1 VDSPDTEQFEQLYG
15 RLWQALR
22 RRETS
27 DLARHELRLL
37 HHVPGPDAGT
47 VTLQHLT
54 VQLSLPKST
63 ASALAKELE
72 RRGFLRRAR
81 NPNNERELAIE
92 LTALGAERVA
102 ADTVLEPSGLA
113 AAMSAL
119 TPKQQ
124 RRMLKSLER
133 LVIAAEAGRDSVEPS
148 R

>member
-1 VDSPDTEQFEQLYG
+1 VDSPDTEQFEALYG

-22 RRETS
+22 RREAG
-27 DLARHELRLL
+27 DLAEHELRLL
-37 HHVPGPDAGT
+37 HQVPGPDAGT

-54 VQLSLPKST
+54 RRLELPKST
-63 ASALAKELE
+63 ASALVKELE

-102 ADTVLEPSGLA
+102 SDTVLEAKGLD

-119 TPKQQ
+119 TSKQ
-124 RRMLKSLER
+124 RRRMIKSFER
-133 LVIAAEAGRDSVEPS
+133 LVVAAEAVRDK
-148 R
+148 